1 MNKLNVF
8 AGPRYREGDEN
19 RLTWALMTLLRLVP
33 LACAAFV
40 DLVRA
45 RQENPIPAFTA
56 MSGCRTHIETQ
67 IGHLQA
73 RAGRLVAVGITRE
86 GGDVPVAIEA
96 KPRKAIYDGLIT
108 FAPPDRDHSAINTR
122 EPVTLTVES
131 KLDSLGGSWQLMP
144 SEGHL
149 ASPEEKTGEPPLRV
163 DPEAVVLAWR
173 DVFRSLTDLEAR
185 NLLNSSERVLVRD
198 FLEYVRSRHPS
209 LNPFDR
215 FAFCGG
221 DIGLLN
227 RRCEEV
233 LRELE
238 PRVAWT
244 RTRPSRPFIGIE
256 SAAFQRII
264 LYAEVEKNG
273 QLMIRMGIW
282 PGDTMN
288 QARAF
293 WPKVDSARLKELA
306 NSGGWKVRPNLHV
319 SDSWGKHLH
328 WARSGLKTHAYIDYW
343 KNPNTKLR
351 RLDRD
356 SAGFRGQWERLHKE
370 RLVSANDVEE
380 LDRKTTSRSR
390 ISMAPGIAIQ
400 YTWPLPKV
408 EELEARDMFAAD
420 LKERIRSATSVWDDV
435 PAFCRDAQTG

>member
-45 RQENPIPAFTA
+45 RQGNPIPAFTA
-56 MSGCRTHIETQ
+56 MSGCGTHIETQ

-86 GGDVPVAIEA
+86 GGDVNVAIEA

-108 FAPPDRDHSAINTR
+108 FEPPDRDHSAINTR

-149 ASPEEKTGEPPLRV
+149 PPPEEEDGKRPLQV
-163 DPEAVVLAWR
+163 DSKAVVLAWR
-173 DVFRSLTDLEAR
+173 DIFRSLTDLESR
-185 NLLNSSERVLVRD
+185 NLLNSSESVLVRD
-198 FLEYVRSRHPS
+198 FLQYVRSRHPS

-215 FAFCGG
+215 FALCGR

-233 LRELE
+233 LRQLE
-238 PRVAWT
+238 PNVAWT
-244 RTRPSRPFIGIE
+244 RTRPSRPFIGVE
-256 SAAFQRII
+256 SAAFQRIF
-264 LYAEVEKNG
+264 LYAEFDKNG
-273 QLMIRMGIW
+273 QLVIRMGIW

-293 WPKVDSARLKELA
+293 WPRVDSARLKELA
-306 NSGGWKVRPNLHV
+306 NSGAWQVRPNLHV

-328 WARSGLKTHAYIDYW
+328 WARTELTTNAYIDYW

-356 SAGFRGQWERLHKE
+356 SAGFRGEWERLHQQ
-370 RLVSANDVEE
+370 RLVSASDIEE
-380 LDRKTTSRSR
+380 LDQETTNRSR

-400 YTWPLPKV
+400 YTWPLAKA
-408 EELEARDMFAAD
+408 EHLEARGMFVAD
-420 LKERIRSATSVWDDV
+420 LKERIQSATSTWEDV
-435 PAFCRDAQTG
+435 PAFCSDAETR